1 MKIGEIAAQDLQGI
15 VGLLACSLAGMMP
28 KSAKHLGPVK
38 VVENSKFQQELDR
51 FVADKPDEEALSFG
65 AYNTITRAQSPSPK
79 GLCQNLEFISILLKV
94 FPTGRALP
102 TFLQSSCIA
111 VLDKYREKGRKF
123 AGSFPHEQFARWFT
137 KRCQVFLAHARE
149 IGRNGFS
156 EFQRSKISKAQAD
169 RIDAVC
175 QPLAAHPH
183 EGLSHDSLEEE
194 DCGDEGEGM
203 PAMDMAALL
212 LDMWTPPA
220 QRVTPKKKK
229 AKTAHETPE
238 KQDHGDDILKHAQKV
253 AEKPIPRGS
262 LAIKKRPAG
271 KTGGPQEARG
281 STTYHETASFGRT
294 RLSHFEHTSY
304 IQFYTEEGRW
314 SSLANFAKALGV
326 ENRREKAD
334 LVWAWLIEQGSGITK
349 EVVQAKRQSVMK
361 STGDTEVPDSGWEN
375 SGESGDDFE

>member
-194 DCGDEGEGM
+194 DGGDEGEGM

-212 LDMWTPPA
+212 LDMWHPPA

-253 AEKPIPRGS
+253 AENRFRGAPWRS
-262 LAIKKRPAG
+262 R
-271 KTGGPQEARG
+271 RG
-281 STTYHETASFGRT
+281 
-294 RLSHFEHTSY
+294 L
-304 IQFYTEEGRW
+304 
-314 SSLANFAKALGV
+314 
-326 ENRREKAD
+326 
-334 LVWAWLIEQGSGITK
+334 
-349 EVVQAKRQSVMK
+349 QAKLVAPKKLEVRQHIMRPHRLAGLACPTS
-361 STGDTEVPDSGWEN
+361 STRATSSSTPRRADGHLLRILRKL
-375 SGESGDDFE
+375 